1 MELSERY
8 IRQLESEGYSQV
20 YEGQDKP
27 DTVYPPHVHEE
38 KSSMCVTDGTIT
50 FEIQGEKTE
59 VTAGNRIDIPA
70 NIEHS
75 AVVGPEGV
83 IYIVGEA

>member
-8 IRQLESEGYSQV
+8 IRQLESEGYAQV

-27 DTVYPPHVHEE
+27 DAVYPPHSHEE
-38 KSSMCVTDGTIT
+38 KSSMCVTDGSII
-50 FEIQGEKTE
+50 FEINGQTQE

-70 NIEHS
+70 NTEHS

-83 IYIVGEA
+83 IYIVGES